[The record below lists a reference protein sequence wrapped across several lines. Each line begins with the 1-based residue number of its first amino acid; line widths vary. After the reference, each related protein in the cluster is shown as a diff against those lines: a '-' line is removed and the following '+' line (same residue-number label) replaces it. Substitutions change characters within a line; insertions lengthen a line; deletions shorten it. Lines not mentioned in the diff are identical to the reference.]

1 MSTARERLANA
12 RRSAAEYS
20 PDHSLVHS
28 RQRLILSF
36 AADLLLLHSKI
47 NSAIVSLF
55 TSSFV
60 FHWSTFFPTSPL
72 VATNLP
78 FFDGRVVCYPT
89 DAAVKDYL
97 RWRQVDAHINNLYNT
112 TFWLLVR
119 DYQRSHSDW
128 SEKQARDAAHADM
141 NSTYASSAQKNE
153 LLHERFGVN
162 YNDEPEEFRK
172 GSILVWVDTP
182 PAAASSAAATAAAP
196 ADGGAAAIAAATS
209 SDSATAAA
217 DDNSQGDSAASSS
230 PAASAAGAASSRPKR
245 IIALIHCDLIHDSF
259 YTTQYP
265 GIIPYLSATQ
275 VHKARTAA
283 DKAAKKAA
291 HKAREKEQKL
301 AAGATPAHAPAA
313 GPAVPSVTDAAAA
326 APLQP

>member
-1 MSTARERLANA
+1 
-12 RRSAAEYS
+12 
-20 PDHSLVHS
+20 
-28 RQRLILSF
+28 
-36 AADLLLLHSKI
+36 
-47 NSAIVSLF
+47 VSLF

-172 GSILVWVDTP
+172 GSILVWVDSP
-182 PAAASSAAATAAAP
+182 PAAASTAATAAAP

-217 DDNSQGDSAASSS
+217 DENSQGDSTFSSS
-230 PAASAAGAASSRPKR
+230 SAAAAGAASARPKR
-245 IIALIHCDLIHDSF
+245 SIALIHCDLIHESF
-259 YTTQYP
+259 YTTHP

-301 AAGATPAHAPAA
+301 AAGALPSPAPAA
-313 GPAVPSVTDAAAA
+313 GPAVPSGTDAAAA